1 MSIKLPKHI
10 QKDIRDRAYAHADEC
25 GYMTNGRQ
33 RNSSFMDS
41 LTEDPKIGGILK
53 NYMQKENVRTY
64 IKDAVLNRYTKDRIN
79 ESLDAITPEELIN
92 RSYGCDASV
101 IQQCT
106 GKSSRVAVL
115 RASEGQIFIT
125 SGGTMAKWETALR
138 KALEMIA
145 KEPKLIVEDKTP
157 KICLEISELTMQ
169 STDADKEYVR
179 KALDAVGVRV
189 VFV

>member
-1 MSIKLPKHI
+1 MSIKLPKKI
-10 QKDIRDRAYAHADEC
+10 QKDIRNRVCARADEC

-79 ESLDAITPEELIN
+79 ESLDAVTPEALIN
-92 RSYGCDASV
+92 RSYGCNASV
-101 IQQCT
+101 IQQ
-106 GKSSRVAVL
+106 SSRVAVL
-115 RASEGQIFIT
+115 RAPEGQIFIT

-138 KALEMIA
+138 KALEIIA
-145 KEPKLIVEDKTP
+145 KEPKLIVEDKNP

>member
-1 MSIKLPKHI
+1 
-10 QKDIRDRAYAHADEC
+10 
-25 GYMTNGRQ
+25 
-33 RNSSFMDS
+33 
-41 LTEDPKIGGILK
+41 
-53 NYMQKENVRTY
+53 
-64 IKDAVLNRYTKDRIN
+64 
-79 ESLDAITPEELIN
+79 
-92 RSYGCDASV
+92 
-101 IQQCT
+101 
-106 GKSSRVAVL
+106 
-115 RASEGQIFIT
+115 
-125 SGGTMAKWETALR
+125 MAKWETALR